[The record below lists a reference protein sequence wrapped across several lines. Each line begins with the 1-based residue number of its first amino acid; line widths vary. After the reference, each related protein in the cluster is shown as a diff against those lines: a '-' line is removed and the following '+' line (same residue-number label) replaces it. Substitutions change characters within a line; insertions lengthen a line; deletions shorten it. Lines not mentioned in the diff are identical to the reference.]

1 MILLCSQ
8 KHREQSEESRACG
21 FLLILRAFAICVQ
34 YLNYLKPR
42 LRISVI
48 VSSGLPACPA
58 GKLLCSG
65 LSAVCFRVI
74 VRGLGHGFD
83 CKGSSSQ
90 GNTDIP
96 IGWEQFVFLFGSLC
110 YLKSIIGANLLE
122 NVQSPGNGRRHCSQL
137 PCVRV
142 LYSLYLLSDPDM
154 IPNLVPVKTNFSSFD
169 LPTCTSP
176 ALAPV

>member
-1 MILLCSQ
+1 MILLWICSQ

-34 YLNYLKPR
+34 YLNYLR
-42 LRISVI
+42 DSGISVI
-48 VSSGLPACPA
+48 VSSGLPTYPA

-74 VRGLGHGFD
+74 VRGFWDMGLIAKDPHL
-83 CKGSSSQ
+83 Q

-96 IGWEQFVFLFGSLC
+96 IGWEQFVFPVWVFVLFEKHHRS
-110 YLKSIIGANLLE
+110 KFTWERSE
-122 NVQSPGNGRRHCSQL
+122 SRKWKRRHCSQL

-142 LYSLYLLSDPDM
+142 LYSLYLLSDPGHD
-154 IPNLVPVKTNFSSFD
+154 PKPCSR
-169 LPTCTSP
+169 
-176 ALAPV
+176 